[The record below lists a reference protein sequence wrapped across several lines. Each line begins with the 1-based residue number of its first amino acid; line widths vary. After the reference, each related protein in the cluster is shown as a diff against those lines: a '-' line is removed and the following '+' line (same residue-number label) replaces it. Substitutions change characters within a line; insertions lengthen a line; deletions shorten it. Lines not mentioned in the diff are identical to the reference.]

1 MGQVSDMLQDNNRDL
16 LPTFHFLEKEDLKDM
31 KDFLQVVNVYKGET
45 ICEEGNICD
54 YLAFIV
60 SGKVEIRKN
69 TEFEGKEVVMGI
81 LSRGAMVGEIWV
93 LGDHPGPV
101 TAVAKEDSKLV
112 MISRKNFN
120 ILIETHPKTGV
131 KLLKGM
137 LLTNTLRLKNAYD
150 RIASLF

>member
-1 MGQVSDMLQDNNRDL
+1 MGQISDTIHRTGEDL
-16 LPTFHFLEKEDLKDM
+16 LPTFHYLEREELKDM
-31 KDFLQVVNVYKGET
+31 EEFLQVVNCYEGET

-54 YLAFIV
+54 YLAFII

-101 TAVAKEDSKLV
+101 TAIAKEDSKLV

-120 ILIETHPKTGV
+120 TLLEVHPKTGV